1 MKKKKKFVP
10 KHLLLRHN
18 TYYCV
23 LTVPDD
29 VREQLGTFRFFKT
42 TNSKDENEAR
52 IICSLYVAD
61 WKKQIKDARIRSS
74 NKVIDSALQLRTLLK
89 TKGQI
94 VEDEIDEESE
104 KVEKKYGVVAK
115 DIFKKIAK
123 NETKLSD
130 EYFSKWLDFQKKRG
144 LKEKTIKQQE
154 TDLRIVLDFCP
165 TLDFLNEKRLT
176 VWARKNGKSELNTE
190 GLSASSIT
198 RIFHAGRS
206 FYRYLRDTN
215 ILDSSTVNPFVIPHE
230 YRISRNPN
238 SKSVNKQ
245 TPYEPFTDNELK
257 SLYEKA
263 KKDDIQL
270 ANLIKI
276 ASYTGARI
284 EELCSLRCDDVN
296 LKKET
301 ITFTQSKTKAGERTI
316 PLHKKIKE
324 LLSEMIDLSEDDYV
338 FSNLVPNKYSNR
350 SNKLGKQ
357 FKKLKESLDF
367 HGRVKSFHSIRKTF
381 TTKMENLG
389 ITENVTADIVGHQ
402 KKSITYGL
410 YSGGNTID
418 VMKKAINKLQYNF

>member
-1 MKKKKKFVP
+1 MKKKKHFIP

-18 TYYCV
+18 TYFCV
-23 LTVPDD
+23 LTVPED
-29 VREQLGTFRFFKT
+29 VREQLGTFRFTKT
-42 TNSKDENEAR
+42 TNSKDLNEAR
-52 IICSLYVAD
+52 IICSLYVVD
-61 WKKQIKDARIRSS
+61 WKKQIEDARIRSK
-74 NKVIDSALQLRTLLK
+74 NKVFDSALELRTLLK
-89 TKGQI
+89 TKGHI
-94 VEDEIDEESE
+94 VEDVIDEQAEIY
-104 KVEKKYGVVAK
+104 EKKYGVVAK
-115 DIFKKIAK
+115 ELFKKIAK
-123 NETKLSD
+123 NETKLCD

-165 TLDFLNEKRLT
+165 ILDNLNEKRLT
-176 VWARKNGKSELNTE
+176 IWARKSGKSDLNKE
-190 GLSASSIT
+190 GFSASSIT
-198 RIFHAGRS
+198 RIFKAGSS

-215 ILDSSTVNPFVIPHE
+215 VLDSSTVNPFVIPHE

-263 KKDDIQL
+263 KKDDVQL

-324 LLSEMIDLSEDDYV
+324 LLSEMIDLSEDEYI
-338 FSNLVPNKYSNR
+338 FSGLIPNKYSNR

-418 VMKKAINKLQYNF
+418 VMKKALNKLQYNF

>member
-1 MKKKKKFVP
+1 MKKKKPFIP

-18 TYYCV
+18 TYFCV
-23 LTVPDD
+23 LTVPKDL
-29 VREQLGTFRFFKT
+29 REQLGIYRFSKT
-42 TNSKDENEAR
+42 TNSKDLNEAR
-52 IICSLYVAD
+52 IICSLYVVD
-61 WKKQIKDARIRSS
+61 WKKQIEDARVRSS
-74 NKVIDSALQLRTLLK
+74 NKVINSALELRTLLK
-89 TKGQI
+89 TKGHI
-94 VEDEIDEESE
+94 VENVIDEESE
-104 KVEKKYGVVAK
+104 RVEKKYGPVVK
-115 DIFKKIAK
+115 DFFKKIAK
-123 NETKLSD
+123 NETKLCD
-130 EYFSKWLDFQKKRG
+130 EFYSKWLDFQKKRG

-154 TDLRIVLDFCP
+154 TDLKILLDFCP
-165 TLDFLNEKRLT
+165 TLDSLNERRLT
-176 VWARKNGKSELNTE
+176 IWARKFGKSDLNVE
-190 GLSASSIT
+190 GLTASSIT
-198 RIFHAGRS
+198 RIFKAGSS

-215 ILDSSTVNPFVIPHE
+215 VLDNSKLNPFVVPHE

-238 SKSVNKQ
+238 SKSINKQ

-263 KKDDIQL
+263 KKDDVQL

-316 PLHKKIKE
+316 PIHKKIKE
-324 LLSEMIDLSEDDYV
+324 LLSELIDLSEDDYV
-338 FSNLVPNKYSNR
+338 FSGLVPNKYSNR

-389 ITENVTADIVGHQ
+389 VTENITADIVGHQ

-410 YSGGNTID
+410 YSGGNTLG
-418 VMKKAINKLQYNF
+418 VMKKAINKLHYNF